1 MAVIG
6 GLGHRPREWVPEAEV
21 AHVQDLEG
29 PAALAKP
36 EIAGTCHL
44 QKRICLALLR

>member
-1 MAVIG
+1 MAIIG
-6 GLGHRPREWVPEAEV
+6 GVGHRPRESEPEVEA

-44 QKRICLALLR
+44 QK